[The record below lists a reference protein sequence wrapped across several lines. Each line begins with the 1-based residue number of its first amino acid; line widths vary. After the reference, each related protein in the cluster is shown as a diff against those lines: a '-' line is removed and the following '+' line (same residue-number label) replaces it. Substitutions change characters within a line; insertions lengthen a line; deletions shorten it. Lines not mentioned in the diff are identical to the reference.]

1 MPDPGRFGRRGL
13 PPVTENPHPS
23 ALATTAPLSSDPC
36 DSPELSPDGRSGLP
50 SLPPPGA
57 AAAPRGAAHLHPA
70 DAADPAVSVGRPAPP
85 PLQAPPRSA
94 YLHIPFCHRR
104 CFYCDFPVVPLGDRA
119 DGASGPGAASIAAY
133 LELLHR
139 EIARSPAGPP
149 LSTVYLGGGTP
160 SMLTPDQV
168 GGLLEALAQRFGLAP
183 AAEISL
189 EMDPASFDRPRL
201 AGYLAAGVN
210 RVSLGGQSFDDTV
223 LASLGRRHR
232 RADLLEAAGW
242 LERARRAG
250 ELRSWSL
257 DLIQGVPLAG
267 GAASGEGPAAG
278 SFPPRQ
284 EVLRHWQSDLA
295 QALAVGPPHLSLYD
309 LIVESGTVFERLQRQ
324 GALPLPDED
333 TSADLMEISQ
343 RRLAA
348 AGYGHYEVSNY
359 ALPGHASRHN
369 RVYWSGAGWW
379 GFGLGATAAPWG
391 ERQARPRTRQA
402 YADWLASS
410 GAGEGPPG
418 AWAAAALGAGASQAS
433 SSGMPFD
440 ERLLVGLRR
449 REGVNLEALAAA
461 HQVRQEALADLRN
474 RLQSF
479 EREGLLRIEG
489 PRWRLSDPEGLAL
502 SNGVLRECLEWWER
516 AGCRSS
522 LAAPRSPDPAH
533 PSAEARREA
542 GAG

>member
-1 MPDPGRFGRRGL
+1 LVQP
-13 PPVTENPHPS
+13 
-23 ALATTAPLSSDPC
+23 
-36 DSPELSPDGRSGLP
+36 
-50 SLPPPGA
+50 
-57 AAAPRGAAHLHPA
+57 
-70 DAADPAVSVGRPAPP
+70 
-85 PLQAPPRSA
+85 PPRSA

-119 DGASGPGAASIAAY
+119 DGASGPGAASIATY
-133 LELLHR
+133 LELLHQ

-160 SMLTPDQV
+160 SMLTPAQV
-168 GGLLEALAQRFGLAP
+168 GGILEALARRFGLAP

-189 EMDPASFDRPRL
+189 EMDPASFDQPRL

-210 RVSLGGQSFDDTV
+210 RVSLGGQSFDDAV

-242 LERARRAG
+242 LQRAHQAG

-257 DLIQGVPLAG
+257 DLIQGVPLPAG
-267 GAASGEGPAAG
+267 VAPGGESSAR
-278 SFPPRQ
+278 SSPPRQ
-284 EVLRHWQSDLA
+284 DVLRHWQSDLE
-295 QALAVGPPHLSLYD
+295 QAIAVGPPHLSLYD
-309 LIVESGTVFERLQRQ
+309 LIVEPGTVFERLQRRD
-324 GALPLPDED
+324 ALPLPDED
-333 TSADLMEISQ
+333 TGADLMEISQ

-379 GFGLGATAAPWG
+379 GFGMGATAAPWG

-402 YADWLASS
+402 YADWLATSA
-410 GAGEGPPG
+410 AGDDPPG
-418 AWAAAALGAGASQAS
+418 SWAAAVLGAGVSQPS

-449 REGVNLEALAAA
+449 REGVNLETLAAA
-461 HQVRQEALADLRN
+461 YQVRREALAVLRG
-474 RLQSF
+474 RLQPY

-502 SNGVLRECLEWWER
+502 SNAVLRECLDWWECV
-516 AGCRSS
+516 GSRSS
-522 LAAPRSPDPAH
+522 PAAPRSPDPAH
-533 PSAEARREA
+533 R
-542 GAG
+542 